1 MRIERCIFFNT
12 HIYKISQTS
21 SVLKVGPLQRNQN
34 SRPGSRGGDDYNIP
48 LRASLLALSSKR
60 KIPHQ
65 VRNMKYG
72 ALTWTGT
79 EKKKKGGESSIR
91 KDLVRKLEGI
101 MWERRKKNNCGVIT
115 CLGQVHNIV
124 GQSFISYKPVI
135 MMTLWS
141 NFLYTIICFGNA
153 FYQVSLLG
161 HTKARS
167 WSVKLL
173 TLFKYLK
180 Y

>member
-1 MRIERCIFFNT
+1 MLWLNLLVFSPGLQDRCQGFRC
-12 HIYKISQTS
+12 HILTFC
-21 SVLKVGPLQRNQN
+21 LKVPKSACIIVSWNPFHLNFCLCPTGQSYVTCPPLNKSQAKMNYLLWLLG
-34 SRPGSRGGDDYNIP
+34 SIMIRPLAQGRGHLP
-48 LRASLLALSSKR
+48 
-60 KIPHQ
+60 
-65 VRNMKYG
+65 
-72 ALTWTGT
+72 WT
-79 EKKKKGGESSIR
+79 
-91 KDLVRKLEGI
+91 
-101 MWERRKKNNCGVIT
+101 RRKKNNCGVIT

-124 GQSFISYKPVI
+124 GQSFISYRPVI